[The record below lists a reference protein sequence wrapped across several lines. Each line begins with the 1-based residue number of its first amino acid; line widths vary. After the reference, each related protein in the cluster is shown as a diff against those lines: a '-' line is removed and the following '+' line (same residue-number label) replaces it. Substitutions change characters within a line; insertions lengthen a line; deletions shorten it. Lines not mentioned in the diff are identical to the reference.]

1 MADYDNKTGYV
12 REMYSDGVKQ
22 IREELRSYWLNH
34 AFLLGYQWVFWNT
47 DSRRLDI
54 INQDFDRIQPTMNR
68 MRANARTIISTL
80 TQRQLTF
87 ENPPTSYDDAT
98 IQSARLGE
106 AIIKDI
112 HDEHSWEVK
121 REQHMMATLKGGTAA
136 VSVDWDAENKTTIEQ
151 VLPIGDFLVEPA
163 ALDPE
168 TARWWIRKQALPPK
182 QVQAM
187 FDLPEEPPADG
198 TAAIDPYMQRL
209 VADHVGS
216 GTTNV
221 PRTFVLTYYERP
233 HPLRPEGHFCV
244 EKDNKVI
251 QHGDWP
257 FPWKDRL
264 NIVCATET
272 AVENRWHGATILD
285 DVRPVQVALN
295 ATWANLLE
303 HLRDAG
309 TARML
314 IPQSASDLVNQ
325 LTDSAGEMIVYPD
338 GTPPPMYMTPA
349 QLTSWLREMP
359 DKLSEMI
366 DDLMGVHDVSRG
378 MAPPNIES
386 GLGLSILA
394 EKDSSPIGRM
404 IKETARCWSRV
415 AQMVLQLHQAETKKP
430 RETTLLDGSTPLR
443 FVWKGSDI
451 GGQFGIHVPLEAV
464 VPRSRAAMQ
473 AFADKA
479 MQMGLISNVV
489 QYARVADLPDQKDII
504 AAAAPDAAKA
514 RRENGAFVMKEVMLP
529 AAFDDHTI
537 HIEMHN
543 EFRKT
548 QRYEQLDEE
557 IREVVDLHIQAHE
570 TMAAEQAGRATMQAN
585 VNPALAAAPNADGS
599 TPPVDMMGSMPPA
612 PPPASPADFSG
623 GLPAEMDPA
632 QAILG
637 ALEESNPPPVQG
649 G

>member
-1 MADYDNKTGYV
+1 MADEEKGAGYV
-12 REMYSDGVKQ
+12 RNMYVDAVKQ

-34 AFLLGYQWVFWNT
+34 AFLLGYQWVFWNSDT
-47 DSRRLDI
+47 RRLDL
-54 INQDFDRIQPTMNR
+54 INQDVDRIQPTMNK
-68 MRANARTIISTL
+68 MRANTRTIISNL
-80 TQRQLTF
+80 TQRELSF

-98 IQSARLGE
+98 IRSARIGE

-112 HDEHSWEVK
+112 HDEHNWEVM
-121 REQHMMATLKGGTAA
+121 REQHMLATIKGGTAA
-136 VSVDWDAENKTTIEQ
+136 ISVDWDAANKTTVET
-151 VLPIGDFLVEPA
+151 VLPIGDFVVEPA
-163 ALDPE
+163 AINPE

-182 QVQAM
+182 EVQAI
-187 FDLPEEPPADG
+187 FELPEEPPADG

-233 HPLRPEGHFCV
+233 NPLRPEGHFCV
-244 EKDNKVI
+244 EIDGKVI

-257 FPWKDRL
+257 FPWKDKL

-272 AVENRWHGATILD
+272 AVENSWHGCTILD

-314 IPQSASDLVNQ
+314 VPQSAVDVINTF
-325 LTDSAGEMIVYPD
+325 TDNAGEIITYPD
-338 GTPPPMYMTPA
+338 GTVPPAYMTPA

-359 DKLSEMI
+359 DKLSEFI

-394 EKDSSPIGRM
+394 EKDSSPIGRL

-415 AQMVLQLHQAETKKP
+415 AQMVLQLHEAEVKSR
-430 RETTLLDGSTPLR
+430 RETTILEGSTPLR
-443 FVWKGSDI
+443 FQWKGSDI
-451 GGQFGIHVPLEAV
+451 GGQIKIHIPLDAV

-479 MQMGLISNVV
+479 MQMGLISNVI
-489 QYARVADLPDQKDII
+489 QYAKVADLPDKDDII

-514 RRENGAFVMKEVMLP
+514 RRENGAFTMEEVMRP
-529 AAFDDHTI
+529 AVFDNHTI
-537 HIEMHN
+537 HIEIHN

-548 QRYEQLDEE
+548 QRYEQLKPDV
-557 IREVVDLHIQAHE
+557 RKVVDLHLQAHE
-570 TMAAEQAGRATMQAN
+570 TMAAEQTGRANAQASLS
-585 VNPALAAAPNADGS
+585 PALAASPNADGS
-599 TPPVDMMGSMPPA
+599 SPPVAPPMGDESPNMAIQAGGDPVADIMAALEGGETPPPM
-612 PPPASPADFSG
+612 
-623 GLPAEMDPA
+623 
-632 QAILG
+632 
-637 ALEESNPPPVQG
+637 
-649 G
+649 